1 MTGKQTIDQE
11 KLDDKAKTKFGE
23 LKKASSDA
31 SAHLRDDFRKLGG
44 RGKKVFR
51 RLEEGGPR
59 VGEKAKQSWST
70 LLDRVKK
77 AQEGFQESWEKRKK

>member
-1 MTGKQTIDQE
+1 MTEEPRIDLE
-11 KLDDKAKTKFGE
+11 KLDEAAKRKFGE

-31 SAHLRDDFRKLGG
+31 SAHLRDDFRKLRG

-59 VGEKAKQSWST
+59 VGEKAKQGWST

-77 AQEGFQESWEKRKK
+77 TQEGVQESWEKRKK

>member
-1 MTGKQTIDQE
+1 MTEEPRIDLE
-11 KLDDKAKTKFGE
+11 KLDEEAKRKFGE

-31 SAHLRDDFRKLGG
+31 SAHLRDDFGKLWG

-51 RLEEGGPR
+51 RLEEGVPR
-59 VGEKAKQSWST
+59 VREKAKQGWST
-70 LLDRVKK
+70 LLGRVKK